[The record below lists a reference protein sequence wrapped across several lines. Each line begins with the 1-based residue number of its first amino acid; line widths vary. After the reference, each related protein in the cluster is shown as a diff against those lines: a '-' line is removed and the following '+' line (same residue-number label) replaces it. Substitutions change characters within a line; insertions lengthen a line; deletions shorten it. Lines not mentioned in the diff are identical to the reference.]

1 MMSGWIFVIL
11 SASTSILI
19 AHFLKQS
26 ESRKLN
32 TIRVL
37 TVNYLVASAVAL
49 TVSIYI
55 GGDVVN
61 SDQMIQP
68 ILLAGVVGVIFIA
81 NFYFYSK
88 SVFHNGVGIS
98 IAAMRISLII
108 PVLLSTI
115 WYLEFLSPYQWLGVF
130 LVFTTLFLLL
140 PRKKS
145 IEFELK
151 KETGWLLL
159 LLFLGTGVGDASLKV
174 FESEFSDIMGKELF
188 MGSVFLTAFIIGLLT
203 LLIRR
208 ELQFTLNEIKLGIA
222 IGIPNLLTS
231 IFLIMALERM
241 SGAVVYSSVNVLTVL
256 GGTLIG
262 IIFWKDH
269 FTKTQWIGILLT
281 VVSILLLIQ

>member
-1 MMSGWIFVIL
+1 MSGWIFVIL

-19 AHFLKQS
+19 AHFLKLS

-37 TVNYLVASAVAL
+37 TVNYLVASGVAL
-49 TVSIYI
+49 TVSVSS
-55 GGDVVN
+55 GSVN
-61 SDQMIQP
+61 VNNELMIQP
-68 ILLAGVVGVIFIA
+68 ILLAAFVGVIFIA
-81 NFYFYSK
+81 NFFIYSK

>member
-55 GGDVVN
+55 GGDVFN
-61 SDQMIQP
+61 SGQMIQP

-188 MGSVFLTAFIIGLLT
+188 MGSVFLTAFIIGLMT

>member
-55 GGDVVN
+55 GGDVFN